1 MKNEGA
7 HVVISG
13 AAGDEMLGGYAD
25 DYFIPFLRH
34 LLGKAE
40 IALFFKEITCNN
52 EISTTVALRR
62 LIIRE
67 FLSIENNQRLVKNR
81 SGESRLLNQVLA
93 PNIRHAKKIIPNL
106 YDEKSFHGITLANM
120 SYRLMNYWL
129 RSGSKSDYGIPIETR
144 APFLDYRVVE
154 YCCQLPPELLISDGW
169 HKHVLRLAVSDYL
182 PKEVV
187 WRKKKMGFPFPYR
200 EWLLASRVV
209 IERNARGLDCPFINT
224 KALFD
229 NYDELV
235 KVAPQTL
242 WRLVSVILW
251 WRRVVEYKEIKA
263 T

>member
-1 MKNEGA
+1 
-7 HVVISG
+7 
-13 AAGDEMLGGYAD
+13 
-25 DYFIPFLRH
+25 
-34 LLGKAE
+34 
-40 IALFFKEITCNN
+40 
-52 EISTTVALRR
+52 LRR